1 MANKNWLC
9 FLIYP
14 IILCTN
20 LTIVPV
26 KVFETRKLM
35 CVALRT
41 VRNSPVH
48 SNGVINYAIA
58 VRLFRTVLRDRLKNY
73 SRYNI
78 NYIDIIRLII
88 ERTCL
93 KIVRARKICAPF
105 TATHLSILTM
115 PYVFNSCS
123 FNYNIHYILLQ

>member
-20 LTIVPV
+20 LT
-26 KVFETRKLM
+26 
-35 CVALRT
+35 
-41 VRNSPVH
+41 
-48 SNGVINYAIA
+48 
-58 VRLFRTVLRDRLKNY
+58 
-73 SRYNI
+73 I